1 MTRKYPFL
9 IKEGSVVVKIYRS
22 KHKTTKSG
30 YVYTV
35 AYKSFA
41 GIRKLPQ
48 TASEKKAETEARR
61 IAIALA
67 AGKIASAEFS
77 SAERDELL
85 AAKKMCGDQ
94 PLLSCLAEYTK
105 AKELVGSN
113 LFAAAKNWSD
123 ANGNSFT
130 RKLFRDVVDEFV
142 SAKEKLKYEP
152 MKHHGA
158 IYNMLRNDLGSFFV
172 HDLTPM
178 QLTAWLNKSSN
189 ACTINTRRKRLVAIF
204 NWCRNMGYLP
214 EALRTAAAKTQTAEE
229 IRAPIGIITPN
240 EFQKLLSQIHKD
252 EPQSLASLVIG
263 GFCGLRSCELQA
275 QLWSDVYLQGDDHY
289 MIVSNGKKGTESDR
303 VVPLCDAA
311 VMWLRLCKDQTG
323 FIGNKQDLRKTRKVA
338 LKIGIIMPKNALRHS
353 FATYRVA
360 QTQNSDQAAIEAG
373 HSRKIQIKNYKRPVP
388 RKEGDAWFSIYPEK
402 PDGIEMVA

>member
-1 MTRKYPFL
+1 MTRKYPFS

-61 IAIALA
+61 IAVALA

-77 SAERDELL
+77 SAERDELF

-94 PLLSCLAEYTK
+94 PLLSCLAEYNK

-142 SAKEKLKYEP
+142 VAKKKLGYSPIEN
-152 MKHHGA
+152 HGA
-158 IYNMLRNDLGSFFV
+158 IYALLKSDLGSFFV
-172 HDLTPM
+172 NDLTTI
-178 QLTAWLNKSSN
+178 QLTTWLHKSQSP
-189 ACTINTRRKRLVAIF
+189 CTFNTRRKRLVAIF
-204 NWCRNMGYLP
+204 NWCRNVGYLP
-214 EALRTAAAKTQTAEE
+214 ETIRTAATKTETADEVPK
-229 IRAPIGIITPN
+229 PIGIITPA
-240 EFQKLLSQIHKD
+240 EFGALLHQVSIDAK
-252 EPQSLASLVIG
+252 QSLPCLVFA
-263 GFCGLRSCELQA
+263 GFCGLRSCELKNQD
-275 QLWSDVYLQGDDHY
+275 WSNVYLDRQLLN
-289 MIVSNGKKGTESDR
+289 VTSGKKGTDSDR
-303 VVPLCDAA
+303 IVPLCDAA
-311 VMWLRLCKDQTG
+311 VRWLQLCENHTG
-323 FIGNKQDLRKTRKVA
+323 LICEKQDLRNIRIVA
-338 LKIGIIMPKNALRHS
+338 KKIGVSIPKNGLRHS
-353 FATYRVA
+353 FVSYRVA
-360 QTQNSDQAAIEAG
+360 QKQDCNQAALEAG
-373 HSRKIQIKNYKRPVP
+373 HSLKIQKKHYKFPVP
-388 RKEGDAWFSIYPEK
+388 QKEGEAWFGIVP
-402 PDGIEMVA
+402 PDELEIQNVA